1 MNTCETCTYMY
12 DDTPGTH
19 RECRRYPPVLLNK
32 LGTAMF
38 PVIRKTDW
46 CGEYKHA
53 DADMRLEQGKTD
65 AKTESAWA
73 ASAEADS
80 VSATRIL
87 KTSTVPIPPKP
98 KKVKK

>member
-1 MNTCETCTYMY
+1 MTDTCETCTYMY

-46 CGEYKHA
+46 CGEYSTFISEELRE
-53 DADMRLEQGKTD
+53 RLIA
-65 AKTESAWA
+65 AKPGE
-73 ASAEADS
+73 
-80 VSATRIL
+80 VV
-87 KTSTVPIPPKP
+87 VPTPTKP

>member
-1 MNTCETCTYMY
+1 MSNTCATCTYMY

-46 CGEYKHA
+46 CGEYSMIISDELRNRLLKA
-53 DADMRLEQGKTD
+53 DRDEIVM
-65 AKTESAWA
+65 S
-73 ASAEADS
+73 
-80 VSATRIL
+80 
-87 KTSTVPIPPKP
+87 IPTKP